1 MYAPK
6 KTNSE
11 RGCKEHHIMYTWFLC
26 FFYNLKATTIK
37 TFIMVQELEFSV
49 GDYLLSKRFGW
60 QYKIISIR
68 YGVAVIQDIV
78 RENVRMK
85 FSLSAL
91 RNRVKNDSFVHSPLP
106 F

>member
-1 MYAPK
+1 M
-6 KTNSE
+6 
-11 RGCKEHHIMYTWFLC
+11 RGGAKNIISCILGFC
-26 FFYNLKATTIK
+26 VFFYNLKATTIK
-37 TFIMVQELEFSV
+37 TFIMVQELNFSV

-68 YGVAVIQDIV
+68 YGCAVIQDVV

-91 RNRVKNDSFVHSPLP
+91 HTRVENDSFVHSPLP